1 MSYLLIW
8 GGSLSASA
16 LPDDNFDPQNPEEPS
31 AVDICR
37 IKVSA
42 NPAEG
47 AYVSG
52 GGRYI
57 VKDEPVYI
65 STNAC
70 NTEDYTYTFKYW
82 TQNGEVTS
90 YSQDFW
96 FYPTKGDFEF
106 VAHYEKAEVV
116 FDPNNPA
123 EPSSSN
129 IKRKYYLYL
138 TSNLEGACSFNMNSG
153 DKIEEDRQFYVYPYY
168 NSSYYKFE
176 GWKVNGQIISTDS
189 YLYYTMPSA
198 NTTLEACFSEIP
210 YDPENPVEPSSQG
223 GNVDNSTR
231 RIMDVSI
238 GNSSGYVDKTRIV
251 LNEKRSI
258 DYESDCDASKFT
270 SNTAGFQIYS
280 IGGDVKYSINERPL
294 DNGEIPLGIIVKN
307 AGSVTI
313 GATRLECSATLVDKV
328 LNKEQDLVL
337 GNYTFDSE
345 AGTFDDRFYIR
356 IAVTDALTITAKSC
370 TRAYGEANPTFEY
383 TSTGAVL
390 KGYPSITCEA
400 TPTSDVGT
408 YDIVVSKG
416 SVSNTYVT
424 YVNGILTITA
434 KTVDSPTITLSETC
448 FTYDGNAKE
457 PTVTVKD
464 GETTIPASEY
474 SVSYSNN
481 TNAGTA
487 TVTITDV
494 EGGNYTVSGTATFTI
509 TKADGSITAPTAKSG
524 LVYSGSAQNLIDAGS
539 STTGTVKYS
548 LDDTT
553 YDTAIPQGTDA
564 GKYTVYYKV
573 EGDANHGDVAAQ
585 SLDVTIAAK
594 TVASPTIT
602 LGTTSYT
609 YDGTAKEPTVTVK
622 DGETIITA
630 TEYSVSYTNNTNVGT
645 ATVTITDVEGGNYTV
660 SGSATFAISSA
671 DGSLTPPVGK
681 SDLVYNGSAQDLIT
695 AGTTTTGTIK
705 YSLDDTTYDTAIPQG
720 TNAAKYTVYYKVEGD
735 ANHSDIAAQSFDVT
749 IAKASLAVS
758 VGEYT
763 ITEGDDIPTF
773 AITYDGFKNNET
785 VEVLT
790 TAPTVTCNATKDSK
804 AGEYEIGISGGAATN
819 YEFSYTAGK
828 LIIKQKE
835 FEETVEGGD
844 NSEEGVEV
852 TFAITNDNN
861 DGSGGEETP
870 TVAVSKGSD
879 VSGECI
885 IPDKVTHGDKTYEV
899 TEIAAGAF
907 ENNEKLESVTIPE
920 SVETIGDNA
929 FSGCTGLQSIKM
941 LRETPID
948 FSSPATA
955 RGMRTRASASSIF
968 DGVDLETCILYVP
981 EVSVD
986 KYKAAEVWKEFKNIL
1001 PIASSGIRTVLNA
1014 DGRPFS
1020 VYNLNGRKVKAN
1032 ATSLDGLPKGVYIIN
1047 NRKIV
1052 VD

>member
-524 LVYSGSAQNLIDAGS
+524 LVYSGSAQDLIDAGS

-622 DGETIITA
+622 DGETTITA

-645 ATVTITDVEGGNYTV
+645 ATVTITDDEGGNYTV

>member
-1 MSYLLIW
+1 M
-8 GGSLSASA
+8 
-16 LPDDNFDPQNPEEPS
+16 
-31 AVDICR
+31 
-37 IKVSA
+37 
-42 NPAEG
+42 
-47 AYVSG
+47 
-52 GGRYI
+52 
-57 VKDEPVYI
+57 
-65 STNAC
+65 
-70 NTEDYTYTFKYW
+70 
-82 TQNGEVTS
+82 
-90 YSQDFW
+90 
-96 FYPTKGDFEF
+96 
-106 VAHYEKAEVV
+106 
-116 FDPNNPA
+116 
-123 EPSSSN
+123 
-129 IKRKYYLYL
+129 
-138 TSNLEGACSFNMNSG
+138 
-153 DKIEEDRQFYVYPYY
+153 
-168 NSSYYKFE
+168 
-176 GWKVNGQIISTDS
+176 
-189 YLYYTMPSA
+189 
-198 NTTLEACFSEIP
+198 
-210 YDPENPVEPSSQG
+210 
-223 GNVDNSTR
+223 
-231 RIMDVSI
+231 
-238 GNSSGYVDKTRIV
+238 
-251 LNEKRSI
+251 
-258 DYESDCDASKFT
+258 
-270 SNTAGFQIYS
+270 
-280 IGGDVKYSINERPL
+280 
-294 DNGEIPLGIIVKN
+294 
-307 AGSVTI
+307 
-313 GATRLECSATLVDKV
+313 
-328 LNKEQDLVL
+328 
-337 GNYTFDSE
+337 
-345 AGTFDDRFYIR
+345 
-356 IAVTDALTITAKSC
+356 
-370 TRAYGEANPTFEY
+370 
-383 TSTGAVL
+383 
-390 KGYPSITCEA
+390 
-400 TPTSDVGT
+400 
-408 YDIVVSKG
+408 
-416 SVSNTYVT
+416 
-424 YVNGILTITA
+424 
-434 KTVDSPTITLSETC
+434 
-448 FTYDGNAKE
+448 
-457 PTVTVKD
+457 
-464 GETTIPASEY
+464 
-474 SVSYSNN
+474 
-481 TNAGTA
+481 
-487 TVTITDV
+487 
-494 EGGNYTVSGTATFTI
+494 
-509 TKADGSITAPTAKSG
+509 
-524 LVYSGSAQNLIDAGS
+524 
-539 STTGTVKYS
+539 
-548 LDDTT
+548 
-553 YDTAIPQGTDA
+553 
-564 GKYTVYYKV
+564 
-573 EGDANHGDVAAQ
+573 
-585 SLDVTIAAK
+585 
-594 TVASPTIT
+594 
-602 LGTTSYT
+602 
-609 YDGTAKEPTVTVK
+609 
-622 DGETIITA
+622 
-630 TEYSVSYTNNTNVGT
+630 
-645 ATVTITDVEGGNYTV
+645 
-660 SGSATFAISSA
+660 
-671 DGSLTPPVGK
+671 
-681 SDLVYNGSAQDLIT
+681 YNGSAQDLIT